1 MFFCFQPDGLGA
13 CAQES
18 GRSVMEI
25 GSDLSNGE
33 RACAKQKKVMV
44 GDAEKRVLVG
54 IPPTNRSSASI
65 EEAEEPERNFVVA
78 CHLDVVACKDGVCSR
93 LDAAQAVADADFR

>member
-1 MFFCFQPDGLGA
+1 MFFVSSLMGLGA

-25 GSDLSNGE
+25 WNGLKILCE
-33 RACAKQKKVMV
+33 
-44 GDAEKRVLVG
+44 AEKRYWLG
-54 IPPTNRSSASI
+54 MQKSACLSASPTNRSSASI

>member
-1 MFFCFQPDGLGA
+1 MFFCFQPERLGA
-13 CAQES
+13 FAQES

-25 GSDLSNGE
+25 GSGLKNLCE
-33 RACAKQKKVMV
+33 
-44 GDAEKRVLVG
+44 AEKRYWLG
-54 IPPTNRSSASI
+54 MQKSACLSASPTNRSSVSI

-78 CHLDVVACKDGVCSR
+78 CHLNVVACKDGVCSR

>member
-1 MFFCFQPDGLGA
+1 
-13 CAQES
+13 
-18 GRSVMEI
+18 MEI
-25 GSDLSNGE
+25 GSGLSNGE
-33 RACAKQKKVMV
+33 RTCAKQKKRYWLGMQKS
-44 GDAEKRVLVG
+44 ACLSAS
-54 IPPTNRSSASI
+54 PTNRSSASI

>member
-1 MFFCFQPDGLGA
+1 MFFVSSLRGWVLLPKKAVVPLLKNW
-13 CAQES
+13 
-18 GRSVMEI
+18 
-25 GSDLSNGE
+25 SDLILCES
-33 RACAKQKKVMV
+33 
-44 GDAEKRVLVG
+44 EKRYWLGVQKSACLSASP
-54 IPPTNRSSASI
+54 INRSSASI

>member
-1 MFFCFQPDGLGA
+1 MFFVSSLMGWVLVPKKAVVPLWKV
-13 CAQES
+13 
-18 GRSVMEI
+18 R
-25 GSDLSNGE
+25 SDLKILCE
-33 RACAKQKKVMV
+33 
-44 GDAEKRVLVG
+44 AEKRYWLG
-54 IPPTNRSSASI
+54 MQKSACLSASPTNCSSASI

>member
-1 MFFCFQPDGLGA
+1 MFFCSQPERLGA
-13 CAQES
+13 FAQES
-18 GRSVMEI
+18 GRSVIEKLERPNPVRIRKKRYWLGMQK
-25 GSDLSNGE
+25 SACLS
-33 RACAKQKKVMV
+33 AS
-44 GDAEKRVLVG
+44 
-54 IPPTNRSSASI
+54 PTNRSSASI